1 MGTGRVASLVYI
13 DVKKEGGV
21 ALLTINRPEVLNAM
35 SLEVLGELGKAVE
48 QVENDDG
55 VQVLVITGCGRAF
68 VAGADI
74 EHMRGFSPQQAKEW
88 SELGQRTLGKIE
100 NLAKPVIAAVNG
112 YALGGGTEL
121 ALACDIRVASDR
133 AVFGQPEVKLGMIAG
148 FGGTQRL
155 PRLVGPGRAKEMLF
169 TGDHYDAEAAF
180 KMGLVNRVVPADE
193 LLGYCLDMAKRIA
206 ARGSQAVRLSKEAVN
221 KGRDMDLEKALELE
235 SDLYSLVFTT
245 DEPREG
251 CSAFLEKREPKW
263 TSH

>member
-1 MGTGRVASLVYI
+1 MYI
-13 DVKKEGGV
+13 ELKRDDGV
-21 ALLTINRPEVLNAM
+21 ALLAINRPEALNAM
-35 SLEVLGELGKAVE
+35 NVALLDELWEAFE
-48 QVENDDG
+48 QVESDDE
-55 VQVLVITGCGRAF
+55 VRVLVITGTGKAF

-74 EHMRGFSPQQAKEW
+74 GHMSGFSPQQAKEW
-88 SELGQRTLGKIE
+88 SEFGQSVVGKLE
-100 NLAKPVIAAVNG
+100 SMKKPVIAAVNG

-169 TGDHYDAEAAF
+169 TGDHYDAESAC
-180 KMGLVNRVVPADE
+180 KMGLVNKVVPADE
-193 LLGYCLDMAKRIA
+193 LLDYCMDMAKRIA
-206 ARGSQAVRLSKEAVN
+206 ARGPQAVRLSKEAVDRGLDLN
-221 KGRDMDLEKALELE
+221 LEKALRLE
-235 SDLYSLVFTT
+235 SDLYGQVFSN

-263 TSH
+263 TSS